1 MFCGKCGAEVPDEY
15 TFCTKCGVPIPGASP
30 PPEHGVRVPTSSG
43 PVHGR
48 SNSTS
53 LSSEKYIGIGLMA
66 LGLAITGSLLLA
78 IAATESENATSGAE
92 TLGLVFITM
101 VGLWLILFSVGA
113 GLVALATYLIRSR

>member
-30 PPEHGVRVPTSSG
+30 PPEHEVRVPTSSG

-48 SNSTS
+48 SNSTTP
-53 LSSEKYIGIGLMA
+53 SSDKSIGVGIVA
-66 LGLAITGSLLLA
+66 LGLAIMGSLLLA
-78 IAATESENATSGAE
+78 IVATESENSTSGAD
-92 TLGLVFITM
+92 TLGLAFITM